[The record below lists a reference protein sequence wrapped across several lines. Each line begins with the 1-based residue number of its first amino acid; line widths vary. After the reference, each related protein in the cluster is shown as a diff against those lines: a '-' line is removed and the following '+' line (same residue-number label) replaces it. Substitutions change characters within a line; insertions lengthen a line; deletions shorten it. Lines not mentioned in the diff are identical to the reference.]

1 MPFTYTVT
9 GDANADGI
17 GTAQPFF
24 NDIVYVPRDRA
35 DIELDGNGTAPGLGT
50 AAQPDSVYALRGGLP
65 RAEPCLREQR
75 GGILERHSCDK
86 PSFGVLN
93 ARVTKASP

>member
-24 NDIVYVPRDRA
+24 NDIVYVPA
-35 DIELDGNGTAPGLGT
+35 TAPTSSLTATAPHRLGT
-50 AAQPDSVYALRGGLP
+50 AAQQDSVYALLDGFI
-65 RAEPCLREQR
+65 RAEPCCASSAAGSLSATVATIR
-75 GGILERHSCDK
+75 GSACSTH
-86 PSFGVLN
+86 V
-93 ARVTKASP
+93 